1 MEYFHLAAMLSPVFG
16 GQRLLIDV
24 HGLTI
29 MFSIAIQPTPRLPT
43 KNRVKIR
50 PYEKWLLLDENRFDM
65 DKPLLAV
72 NVQRQ

>member
-1 MEYFHLAAMLSPVFG
+1 MVEMEYFHLAAMLSPVVA
-16 GQRLLIDV
+16 IDV
-24 HGLTI
+24 HGLSM
-29 MFSIAIQPTPRLPT
+29 MFSIEIQPTPRLPT